1 MRHEKYEELIVLS
14 LYDEL
19 EKEEKKLLEE
29 HLPSCP
35 QCSRFLA
42 KLSGTFGDWKE
53 KRGPVDEQ
61 MLNQARRELRVSLSN
76 EKREAGRMN
85 VYVGFPKLRRWGFA
99 PVPVYAAVAFAV
111 VMLAAGL
118 LSGLFLFNRSSGSAG
133 GVHTVLSEISA
144 ANSRDVAIADVRFLP
159 GDKNNGD
166 LRFSFNLVRRYVMDG
181 SLDDKDVQKVLAFAL
196 VNSDNPG
203 VRLRTIGMLDAS
215 VKPDPE
221 IERALVKAVETDENA
236 GVRREALLS
245 LEKFPFNNTIK
256 EALLFVLQKDKNP
269 GMRVAAINILAGK
282 ELSAASGAA
291 VEKRVD
297 PRVLEVLRERSASDQ
312 NRYVRLKA
320 ADMLKEFKE
329 L

>member
-1 MRHEKYEELIVLS
+1 MIVLS
-14 LYDEL
+14 LYNEL
-19 EKEEKKLLEE
+19 EDEDKKLLEE
-29 HLPSCP
+29 HIHT
-35 QCSRFLA
+35 CSPCSLFMA
-42 KLSGTFGDWKE
+42 KLSGTFGVWKE
-53 KRGPVDEQ
+53 SRETVDEPT
-61 MLNQARRELRVSLSN
+61 LDQARKEFRLALSN
-76 EKREAGRMN
+76 EDNEVIGMSA
-85 VYVGFPKLRRWGFA
+85 YVGFPKFRRWGIA
-99 PVPVYAAVAFAV
+99 PVPVYAAGAFAL
-111 VMLAAGL
+111 VMLAIGL
-118 LSGLFLFNRSSGSAG
+118 LSGFLLFNNSSGDGMRA
-133 GVHTVLSEISA
+133 VLSEISA

-159 GDKNNGD
+159 GDDKRGN
-166 LRFSFNLVRRYVMDG
+166 LKFSFNLVRRYEMDG

-203 VRLRTIGMLDAS
+203 VRLRTIGMLDGS
-215 VKPDPE
+215 VKPDAE

-245 LEKFPFNNTIK
+245 LEKFPFDDAIK

-282 ELSAASGAA
+282 ELNAESGAA
-291 VEKRVD
+291 VEKRID
-297 PRVLEVLRERSASDQ
+297 PKVLQVLKERSASDQ